1 MHRVI
6 FSTFFY
12 RSGWH
17 FKMFSRE
24 VANKNTQISRR
35 LGKEQRCHDR
45 KRQERTA
52 SNIVFTSMLI
62 SRNYLPPLFRIWS
75 IIKRNLLHWSRKLK
89 MIYKCFPNLK
99 LHNQNEETLFTE
111 NESVYLYPAAPLW
124 TEFLSFDPLAL
135 LKHAAVS
142 WAGGEIQ

>member
-35 LGKEQRCHDR
+35 LGKEQRCHAR
-45 KRQERTA
+45 KRNSIQYSFHVDA
-52 SNIVFTSMLI
+52 DVKKLSSSIVQDLI
-62 SRNYLPPLFRIWS
+62 NS
-75 IIKRNLLHWSRKLK
+75 KRNLLHWSRKLK

-124 TEFLSFDPLAL
+124 TEFLSFDPLAR

-142 WAGGEIQ
+142 WAGSEIQ